1 MAEVAGLPEEG
12 PTTLAA
18 VKVQL
23 TLPAAADAQR
33 DPTLQTYVDAT
44 NAVVRQL
51 RVASDALTY
60 GDPPPDWPKYVVQ
73 GATMLAARLWRRR
86 NSPSGV
92 EAFTDQGAVYVQRND
107 PDIGILLRIGSYTS
121 PLVG

>member
-1 MAEVAGLPEEG
+1 MSEVAGLPDEG

-51 RVASDALTY
+51 RVASDALDL
-60 GDPPPDWPKYVVQ
+60 DPVEWPAYVVQ

>member
-1 MAEVAGLPEEG
+1 MGEVAGLPAGG

-23 TLPAAADAQR
+23 TLPASADAQR

-44 NAVVRQL
+44 NSVVRQL
-51 RVASDALTY
+51 RVASDALEL
-60 GDPPPDWPKYVVQ
+60 DPVAWPPYVVQ